1 MGADTN
7 QNVTLSSIL
16 SILSPLD
23 RIFILH
29 RIGLHELEA
38 VGGGT
43 VQEMRTVGCLEAC
56 GDNIVEYMELAADEP
71 NAEWM
76 DMDTPVLVITIGGK
90 DQRSR

>member
-1 MGADTN
+1 MGTDMN
-7 QNVTLSSIL
+7 QRTLSSVL
-16 SILSPLD
+16 TVLPLLE
-23 RIFILH
+23 RVFILH
-29 RIGLHELEA
+29 RMGPHELEA

-43 VQEMRTVGCLEAC
+43 VQELKDLRCVEVC
-56 GDNIVEYMELAADEP
+56 GENMVECMELAADEP